1 MDAQD
6 SDGKI
11 DFIVLVDDVQVLH
24 TDSSVSDTTNRKIT
38 VPFSKD
44 SSEIRVIGTHAIPEF
59 GTVAL
64 IVFAVAISATV
75 LARSRM
81 QILKPVF

>member
-6 SDGKI
+6 SDGNSI

-24 TDSSVSDTTNRKIT
+24 T
-38 VPFSKD
+38 
-44 SSEIRVIGTHAIPEF
+44 RVFQILQTERSQFRFQKAALKFVFGTHAIPEF